1 MLVFRT
7 LTAACFA
14 IAASSAAQPAPLD
27 PPCDGLYTPAYTIQG
42 SGSSTAITGR
52 VTTQGVVVGD
62 FEGSSGLQGFYLQDA
77 SGDSD
82 PATSDGIFV
91 FTGSADTVSA
101 GQRVRV
107 TGYARERFG
116 QTTLNGSNDNVS
128 AVPAADIVPCGA
140 GSVSASDVMLPFASA
155 DDPERYEGMLVRLP
169 QALVISEHF
178 DYDRFGE
185 LVLALPLTGES
196 RPFTPT
202 SIAPPG
208 APALARALAN
218 RASRITLDDGLAV
231 QNPSTLRHPNGAA
244 FSLTNR
250 FRGGD
255 RVQNTIGVLGYDFG
269 LYRIEPTAP
278 ADYAALNA
286 RPAAPETTL
295 GDVRVASLNTHNF
308 FLTLDHPTGHPLDN
322 NCGPR
327 QNLECR
333 GADSDQPLELYR
345 QRDKLLA
352 ALSGVNADVIGLAEL
367 ENTTGVDPLDDPTN
381 GIVAGLD
388 ALLGSNTY
396 ASIDTGTIGTDAI
409 RVGLI
414 YKPDVL
420 TPAGGFEL
428 LTTADDP
435 RFLDRSNRPALA
447 QTFDVVETGARFT
460 VVVNHLKSKGSGCS
474 AVGDPDA
481 GDGQGNCN
489 GTRTAAAGALVD
501 WLATDPTDSGDED
514 FLIIGDLNS
523 YTQEDPIDALRAGS
537 DDTAGTSDDYTNL
550 IAEHQGPYAYS
561 YVFDGQAGTLDHAL
575 ASEHLADQV
584 VDATLWHINADEPDL
599 LDYDTSFKP
608 AAQDALYESNASRS
622 SDHDA
627 VLVGLDLCGD
637 VAPTLQVSVTPNLLW
652 PPKHGYVNVEATVVA
667 NGSFDTSPTP
677 TLVSVASNEPDNG
690 AGDGHT
696 VNDIVIVD
704 QDTFELRAE
713 RDGNGTGRVYT
724 INYQVVDDCGNSAIQ
739 SATVRVPITRR

>member
-1 MLVFRT
+1 MLVFCA

-14 IAASSAAQPAPLD
+14 IAVASVAQPVPVD
-27 PPCDGLYTPAYTIQG
+27 SSCDGLYTPAYTIQG
-42 SGSSTAITGR
+42 SGSSAAITGT
-52 VTTQGVVVGD
+52 VTTQGVAVGD

-107 TGYARERFG
+107 TGYARERFD
-116 QTTLNGSNDNVS
+116 QTTLNGSNSNAS
-128 AVPAADIVPCGA
+128 AVPATDIVSCGA
-140 GSVSASDVMLPFASA
+140 GSVTATDVTLPFATA
-155 DDPERYEGMLVRLP
+155 DDSERYEGMLVRLP
-169 QALVISEHF
+169 QSLVISEYF
-178 DYDRFGE
+178 NYDRFGE
-185 LVLALPLTGES
+185 VVLALPLTGES
-196 RPFTPT
+196 RAFTPT
-202 SIAPPG
+202 SIVEPG
-208 APALARALAN
+208 APARARALTN
-218 RASRITLDDGLAV
+218 SSSRITLDDGLDT
-231 QNPSTLRHPNGAA
+231 QNPSSLRHPNGAA

-255 RVQNTIGVLGYDFG
+255 IVQNTVGVLGYDFG
-269 LYRIEPTAP
+269 LYRIEPTGP
-278 ADYAALNA
+278 ADYAAVNA
-286 RPAAPETTL
+286 RPAVPETI
-295 GDVRVASLNTHNF
+295 GGGVRVASMNTHNF
-308 FLTLDHPTGHPLDN
+308 FLTLDHPTAHPLDDK
-322 NCGPR
+322 CGPG
-327 QNLECR
+327 QNVECR
-333 GADSDQPLELYR
+333 GADSDQPLEFSR

-352 ALSGVNADVIGLAEL
+352 ALAGLNADVIGLGEL

-388 ALLGSNTY
+388 ALLGSGTY

-414 YKPDVL
+414 YKPDVV

-435 RFLDRSNRPALA
+435 RFIDRLNRPALA
-447 QTFDVVETGARFT
+447 QTFDVVGTGARFT
-460 VVVNHLKSKGSGCS
+460 VVVNHFKSKGSGCS

-489 GTRTAAAGALVD
+489 LTRTAAAQALVD
-501 WLATDPTDSGDED
+501 WLATDPTGSGDED

-523 YTQEDPIDALRAGS
+523 YAQEDPIDAVRAGS
-537 DDTAGTSDDYTNL
+537 DDSAGTSDDYRNL
-550 IAEHQGPYAYS
+550 IAQVQGTYAYS
-561 YVFDGQAGTLDHAL
+561 YVFDGQAGYLDHSL
-575 ASEHLADQV
+575 ASSHLADQV
-584 VDATLWHINADEPDL
+584 ADATLWHINTDEPDL

-608 AAQDALYESNASRS
+608 AAQDALYESNAYRS

-652 PPKHGYVNVEATVVA
+652 PPKHKYVNVEATVVA
-667 NGSFDTSPTP
+667 NGSFDTSPTL
-677 TLVSVASNEPDNG
+677 TLVSVTSNEPDNG
-690 AGDGHT
+690 AGDGNT

-713 RDGNGTGRVYT
+713 RNGSGTGRVYT
-724 INYQVVDDCGNSAIQ
+724 MTYQVMDDCGNSAIQ
-739 SATVRVPITRR
+739 SATVSVPITRR